1 MILSDSHAVP
11 LRITVAIGYFFVIMG
26 ASGEIFRAKKRGKE
40 HMKEQQKKK
49 AAPVLVV
56 LILIVLVGA
65 AGVVSFLINRYKPGT
80 EYMAGNEYFN
90 LTDENSVALIQNG
103 ELLEEQAVLIGG
115 EPYAAY
121 TYVESQ
127 LNSCFYWDEE
137 TKGILLTTSG
147 GVQTLL
153 PGDAAVAKTPGGQP
167 AVQQE
172 SDGKVYISL
181 DVVKEYTDLDY
192 AYYSDP
198 NRVVI
203 RNEWDGVEQA
213 TVQSDTAQ
221 VRQKGGIKSLILA
234 DVQKGDTLLYLENL
248 DNWCKVMTADGYT
261 GYIQTE
267 DISEPEAIE
276 ARTAKKDSYER
287 ITRDHKIN
295 LVWHQSTSTESN
307 DAMAE
312 MTAEMTGVNVISPT
326 WFSVTD
332 ETGTISSLA
341 SADYVK
347 LAHEAGREVWGLI
360 DNFNEAFDET
370 TDLAYASV
378 RSRIIEQLLA
388 EAASCGMDG
397 INVDFENLKEAGIP
411 HYLQFLREL
420 TSAAHAQNLVVSV
433 DTPVPQA
440 YTMYYQRGEQAR
452 FVDYMIVMAY
462 DEHFAGSE
470 EAGSVSSL
478 PFVQQAVE
486 EMTRVM
492 PADQVICGIPFYTRV
507 WTEKFGQSAITSE
520 VLGMDGAKN
529 YAKENQMTETWDASL
544 GQNVATVETS
554 DARYTIWMEDEQ
566 SMEEKLK
573 VIQSADLAGV
583 AEWKLGFECADVWS
597 LISKYIETNS

>member
-1 MILSDSHAVP
+1 
-11 LRITVAIGYFFVIMG
+11 
-26 ASGEIFRAKKRGKE
+26 
-40 HMKEQQKKK
+40 MKEQQKKK

-56 LILIVLVGA
+56 LILIVIVGA

-172 SDGKVYISL
+172 SDGTVYISL

-347 LAHEAGREVWGLI
+347 LAHDAGREVWGLI

-507 WTEKFGQSAITSE
+507 WTEKFGQSAIISE

-566 SMEEKLK
+566 SVEEKLK

-597 LISKYIETNS
+597 LISEYIETNS

>member
-1 MILSDSHAVP
+1 
-11 LRITVAIGYFFVIMG
+11 
-26 ASGEIFRAKKRGKE
+26 
-40 HMKEQQKKK
+40 MKEQQKKK

-56 LILIVLVGA
+56 LILIVIVGA

-153 PGDAAVAKTPGGQP
+153 PGDAAIAKTPGGQP

-347 LAHEAGREVWGLI
+347 LAHDAGREVWGLI

-507 WTEKFGQSAITSE
+507 WTEKFGQSAIISE

-597 LISKYIETNS
+597 LISEYIETNS

>member
-1 MILSDSHAVP
+1 
-11 LRITVAIGYFFVIMG
+11 
-26 ASGEIFRAKKRGKE
+26 
-40 HMKEQQKKK
+40 MKEQQKKK

-56 LILIVLVGA
+56 LILIVIVGA

-172 SDGKVYISL
+172 SDGTVYISL

-213 TVQSDTAQ
+213 TVQSDTAP

-347 LAHEAGREVWGLI
+347 LAHDAGREVWGLI

-507 WTEKFGQSAITSE
+507 WTEKFGQSAIISE

-597 LISKYIETNS
+597 LISEYIETNS

>member
-1 MILSDSHAVP
+1 
-11 LRITVAIGYFFVIMG
+11 
-26 ASGEIFRAKKRGKE
+26 
-40 HMKEQQKKK
+40 MKEQQKKK

-172 SDGKVYISL
+172 SDGTVYISL

-261 GYIQTE
+261 GYIRTE

-347 LAHEAGREVWGLI
+347 LAHDAGREVWGLI

-420 TSAAHAQNLVVSV
+420 TSAAHTQNLVVSV

-583 AEWKLGFECADVWS
+583 AEWKLGFERADVWS
-597 LISKYIETNS
+597 LISEYIETNS

>member
-1 MILSDSHAVP
+1 
-11 LRITVAIGYFFVIMG
+11 
-26 ASGEIFRAKKRGKE
+26 
-40 HMKEQQKKK
+40 MKEQQKKK

-65 AGVVSFLINRYKPGT
+65 AGVGSFLINRYKPGT

-192 AYYSDP
+192 AYYNDP

-261 GYIQTE
+261 GYIRTE

-332 ETGTISSLA
+332 GTGTISSLA

-347 LAHEAGREVWGLI
+347 LAHDAGREVWGLI

-420 TSAAHAQNLVVSV
+420 TSAAHTQNLVVSV

-583 AEWKLGFECADVWS
+583 AEWKLGFERADVWS
-597 LISKYIETNS
+597 LISEYIETNS

>member
-1 MILSDSHAVP
+1 
-11 LRITVAIGYFFVIMG
+11 
-26 ASGEIFRAKKRGKE
+26 
-40 HMKEQQKKK
+40 MKEQQKKK

-65 AGVVSFLINRYKPGT
+65 AGIVSFLINRYKPGT

-172 SDGKVYISL
+172 SDGTVYISL

-583 AEWKLGFECADVWS
+583 AEWKLGFEFADVWS
-597 LISKYIETNS
+597 LISEYIETNS

>member
-1 MILSDSHAVP
+1 
-11 LRITVAIGYFFVIMG
+11 
-26 ASGEIFRAKKRGKE
+26 
-40 HMKEQQKKK
+40 MKEQQKKK

-65 AGVVSFLINRYKPGT
+65 AGVGSFLINRYKPGT

-172 SDGKVYISL
+172 SDGTVYISL

-347 LAHEAGREVWGLI
+347 LAHDAGREVWGLI

-583 AEWKLGFECADVWS
+583 AEWKLGFERADVWS

>member
-1 MILSDSHAVP
+1 
-11 LRITVAIGYFFVIMG
+11 
-26 ASGEIFRAKKRGKE
+26 
-40 HMKEQQKKK
+40 MKEQQKKK

-172 SDGKVYISL
+172 SDGTVYISM

-347 LAHEAGREVWGLI
+347 LAHDAGREVWGLI

-420 TSAAHAQNLVVSV
+420 TSAAHTQNLVVSV

-583 AEWKLGFECADVWS
+583 AEWKLGFERADVWS
-597 LISKYIETNS
+597 LISEYIETNS

>member
-1 MILSDSHAVP
+1 
-11 LRITVAIGYFFVIMG
+11 
-26 ASGEIFRAKKRGKE
+26 
-40 HMKEQQKKK
+40 MKGQQKKK

-103 ELLEEQAVLIGG
+103 ELQEEQAVLIGG

-137 TKGILLTTSG
+137 TKEILLTTSG

-172 SDGKVYISL
+172 SDGTVYISL

-203 RNEWDGVEQA
+203 RNDWDGVEQA

-267 DISEPEAIE
+267 DIAEPEAIE

-347 LAHEAGREVWGLI
+347 LAHDAGREVWGLI

-420 TSAAHAQNLVVSV
+420 TSAAHEQNLVVSV

-583 AEWKLGFECADVWS
+583 AEWKLGFERADVWS
-597 LISKYIETNS
+597 LISEYIETNS